1 MTQIT
6 VKQLPDSAIE
16 IIGEI
21 AAERFASFRPAAIA
35 QLNQEAKID
44 GFRPGHVPEEVLV
57 SKIGEERVLY
67 MMAEL
72 AFQTIYPEIVREQKI
87 DAIGRPEITITKLAK
102 DNPLGYKIVTAV
114 SPSFGLPD
122 HKAIAKEV
130 NAKRDTTPVTV
141 DEKEMEEL
149 AKQHPNEP
157 KEKLEESLKVF
168 KERQARDRHRLT
180 VMEAIIAKTELTLPK
195 VLIDAESGK
204 MLHEL
209 QSQIENM
216 GLKFEDYLKHLKKTE
231 EELRAEL
238 APDAIKRLKTSMILA
253 AIFKAEKL
261 SAPADEVEKET
272 KHLQEHYKDAPYE
285 RLRAY
290 VTDMLES
297 EAVWKWLEEQK

>member
-6 VKQLPDSAIE
+6 VKQLPDSAVE

-21 AAERFASFRPAAIA
+21 ASERFASFRPAALA

-44 GFRPGHVPEEVLV
+44 GFRPGHVPEGVLV

-72 AFQTIYPEIVREQKI
+72 AFQTVYPEIVKEQKI

-122 HKAIAKEV
+122 HRAIAKEV

-209 QSQIENM
+209 QAQIENM

-231 EELRAEL
+231 QELRAEL
-238 APDAIKRLKTSMILA
+238 APDAVKRLKTSLLLS
-253 AIFKAEKL
+253 AISKAEKL
-261 SAPADEVEKET
+261 SAPVEEIEKET